1 VANFKVFRIFILIK
15 KFILFI
21 FRSLDLREG
30 IKTHYKML
38 KEREL
43 LVSHILPTRNEVF
56 FFFVSMDSSLSLL
69 KYPSKHDKKSI
80 LGSIYFISIQLI
92 FLKSE
97 FRMF

>member
-56 FFFVSMDSSLSLL
+56 FLYQWIPLSLL

-92 FLKSE
+92 FFKSE